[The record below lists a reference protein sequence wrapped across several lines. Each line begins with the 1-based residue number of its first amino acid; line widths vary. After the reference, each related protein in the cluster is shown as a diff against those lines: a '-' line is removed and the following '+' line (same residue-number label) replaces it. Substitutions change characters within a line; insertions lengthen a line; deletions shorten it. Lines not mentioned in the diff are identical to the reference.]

1 MISGWVRRETFRK
14 EKTGLGLV
22 PARKHT
28 EYGAKAGGER
38 LSKAEKKEA
47 VRGFGFGP
55 KGIRKSWKPR
65 RKLLIP
71 PERVVVNLVTMAGL
85 F

>member
-1 MISGWVRRETFRK
+1 M
-14 EKTGLGLV
+14 V
-22 PARKHT
+22 PTRKHT

-38 LSKAEKKEA
+38 LSKAEEKEA

-55 KGIRKSWKPR
+55 KRIRKSWKPR
-65 RKLLIP
+65 RKRLIP
-71 PERVVVNLVTMAGL
+71 PGRVVVNLVTMAGL